1 MQIQIVSQTD
11 EFKEKKLF
19 KFNMDEDSIP
29 VKGPFIA
36 FLMEKAETYE
46 ALVLSVKKTVGNIGG
61 PFYTLAIMT
70 PSNQLVNPDAIM
82 DKDYFIKLRKTRL
95 EDDGNIYQLLIST
108 HFVADGK
115 CNNDLIFTMNG
126 QNVFNAGSLMFRVF
140 REVEAQLVIKQMKE
154 I

>member
-19 KFNMDEDSIP
+19 KFNMDEDNIP

-46 ALVLSVKKTVGNIGG
+46 ALVLSVKKTVGDIGG
-61 PFYTLAIMT
+61 PFYSLAIMT
-70 PSNQLVNPDAIM
+70 PSHQLVNPDAIM

-115 CNNDLIFTMNG
+115 CNSDLSFTMNG
-126 QNVFNAGSLMFRVF
+126 
-140 REVEAQLVIKQMKE
+140 
-154 I
+154 